1 MNKFVCMGTLEERID
16 DMIEEKKGLAESV
29 IGAGEA
35 WLTELSFEELR
46 EVLTLSRDSLGSG
59 Q

>member
-1 MNKFVCMGTLEERID
+1 
-16 DMIEEKKGLAESV
+16 MIEEKKGLAESV